1 VDNVMKVI
9 IAGSR
14 TFDDYHY
21 LSMMCDRIFGIKDD
35 IEIVSGGAKGAD
47 SLGERYARERNLP
60 LTIFPAEW
68 DKYGKSAGY
77 KRNSQMADYSHML
90 IAFWDGKSKGTQH
103 MINLAEKKGLMVE
116 VYNPFEID
124 Y

>member
-1 VDNVMKVI
+1 
-9 IAGSR
+9 
-14 TFDDYHY
+14 
-21 LSMMCDRIFGIKDD
+21 
-35 IEIVSGGAKGAD
+35 
-47 SLGERYARERNLP
+47 
-60 LTIFPAEW
+60 
-68 DKYGKSAGY
+68 
-77 KRNSQMADYSHML
+77 ML

>member
-1 VDNVMKVI
+1 MKTI
-9 IAGSR
+9 IAGGR
-14 TFDDYHY
+14 DFNNYT
-21 LSMMCDRIFGIKDD
+21 LLREKCDEIIDSNLT
-35 IEIVSGGAKGAD
+35 EIVSGRAKGAD
-47 SLGERYARERNLP
+47 TLGEQYAKERGYSVKL
-60 LTIFPAEW
+60 FPADW
-68 DKYGKSAGY
+68 KTHGRKAGPI
-77 KRNSQMADYSHML
+77 RNKQMADYGEML